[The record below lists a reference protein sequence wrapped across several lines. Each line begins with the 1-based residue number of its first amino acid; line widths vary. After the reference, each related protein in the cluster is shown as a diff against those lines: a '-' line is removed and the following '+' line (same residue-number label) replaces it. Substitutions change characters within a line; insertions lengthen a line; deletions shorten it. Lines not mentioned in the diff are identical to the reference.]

1 MMEHPEG
8 LFAVVP
14 TPLKDGTV
22 DKPSVERLVTRLAPH
37 VDGLTVLGSSGE
49 SGYFSLAER
58 QSILAAFADAADR
71 HRLPTIVGVTH
82 PSTREEKAFVACP
95 EAAAA
100 SAFLVLPPSY
110 YPATLDAAERHLSAV
125 GEAAERPLVY
135 YEIPSLSGLSLG
147 PAELLALAEKI
158 PRIRAVKISKVGF
171 DVEGLAADGRLRIF
185 AGYDEIL
192 HEQAAEGCHGVMAP
206 VVALCPAACRRWW
219 DCLQGGQRRRAYA
232 IFAEEIAPLCWM
244 MVGPDVDFI
253 AAVKRVLRKQGVLA
267 SDETAPGVPT
277 LSRSRARHVDEVLE
291 HMTARMAVAP

>member
-1 MMEHPEG
+1 MEHPEG

-14 TPLKDGTV
+14 TPLRDGAV
-22 DKPSVERLVTRLAPH
+22 DKPSVDRLVSRLAPH

-58 QSILAAFADAADR
+58 RSILAVFAEAAER
-71 HRLPTIVGVTH
+71 HGLPMIVGVTH
-82 PSTREEKAFVACP
+82 PSTHEAKSFVASP
-95 EAAAA
+95 EAATA

-110 YPATLDAAERHLSAV
+110 YPATLDATERHLNAV
-125 GEAAERPLVY
+125 AEATERPLVY

-147 PAELLALAEKI
+147 PAELLALAARI

-171 DVEGLAADGRLRIF
+171 DVEALSADGRLRIF

-219 DCLQGGQRRRAYA
+219 ECLRGGQRGRAYA
-232 IFAEEIAPLCWM
+232 VFAEEIAPLCWM
-244 MVGPDVDFI
+244 MVGADVDFI
-253 AAVKRVLRKQGVLA
+253 AAVKRVLRKQGVLT

-291 HMTARMAVAP
+291 HMTAQMPVAP